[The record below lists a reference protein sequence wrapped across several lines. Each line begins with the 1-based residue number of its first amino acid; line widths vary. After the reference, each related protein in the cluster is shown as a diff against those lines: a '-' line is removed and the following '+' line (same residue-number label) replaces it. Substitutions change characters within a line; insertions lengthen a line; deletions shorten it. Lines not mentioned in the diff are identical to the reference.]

1 MRKVSRKVKNILILL
16 FIIAIILGIKE
27 GTLNIAERV
36 SNLDTKIEVSEETTN
51 FLDKLVKTVFT
62 YEPNQAQE
70 EINTEL
76 TEVTLVRVV
85 DGDTIVVNV
94 NGSEEKVRM
103 IGVDTPESVH
113 SDSTKNNE
121 YGDMASTFT
130 KEYMKNYTTLY
141 LQYDVS
147 SKDQYGRTLAYVWL
161 EDDVD
166 TSNQQD
172 IETYMYN
179 AILLKEGY
187 AINKEDP
194 PNTAYAD
201 VFEQIRDNAELNN
214 IGLWENDD
222 YDNVVYG

>member
-187 AINKEDP
+187 AINKEYP

>member
-1 MRKVSRKVKNILILL
+1 MRKVSRKIKSILVLL
-16 FIIAIILGIKE
+16 FIIAIVLGIKK
-27 GTLNIAERV
+27 GTLNLADKV
-36 SNLDTKIEVSEETTN
+36 SDFDTKIVISEETTS
-51 FLDKLVKTVFT
+51 FLDNLVQTVFG
-62 YEPNQAQE
+62 YEPETTHE
-70 EINTEL
+70 ETNTEL

-121 YGDMASTFT
+121 YGDMASAYT

-147 SKDQYGRTLAYVWL
+147 CKDQYGRTLAYVWL

-187 AINKEDP
+187 AINKEYP

-214 IGLWENDD
+214 IGLWKNDD

>member
-1 MRKVSRKVKNILILL
+1 MRKVSRKIKSILVLL
-16 FIIAIILGIKE
+16 FIIAIVLGIKK
-27 GTLNIAERV
+27 GTLNLADKV
-36 SNLDTKIEVSEETTN
+36 SDFDTKIVISEETTS
-51 FLDKLVKTVFT
+51 FLDNLVQTVFG
-62 YEPNQAQE
+62 YEPETTHE
-70 EINTEL
+70 ETNTEL

-187 AINKEDP
+187 AINKEYP

-214 IGLWENDD
+214 IGLWKNDD